1 MSLSIFIMY
10 NTQMH
15 IHIHT
20 HTLIYRHTHI
30 YTYIHTHVHIHT
42 YIHACMHA
50 CISTYIHSHT
60 HIYIDVIY
68 LHTHTYIYIICM
80 YVFLY
85 TKNTHIYI
93 AICIL
98 YKCWGGF
105 TLMYHKWSAKITKTY
120 GFIQGSGKQS
130 FRRRF
135 WGSMWNFATR
145 KKSVLEFLQMRTRMA
160 ISNTTQFVRVSGIF
174 GRHLMSNFEDK
185 DNNSWLLFRTSWPR
199 RQASDIVY
207 QGG

>member
-1 MSLSIFIMY
+1 MY
-10 NTQMH
+10 
-15 IHIHT
+15 I
-20 HTLIYRHTHI
+20 
-30 YTYIHTHVHIHT
+30 YIHTCMHEYLHIYIHT
-42 YIHACMHA
+42 
-50 CISTYIHSHT
+50 HT

-68 LHTHTYIYIICM
+68 LHTHTYIICM

-145 KKSVLEFLQMRTRMA
+145 KKACLNSSKWGPEWLYPTQHNLFGYPVFSGGIWWA
-160 ISNTTQFVRVSGIF
+160 ISRIRITIVGCCSELLDRG
-174 GRHLMSNFEDK
+174 DK
-185 DNNSWLLFRTSWPR
+185 PV
-199 RQASDIVY
+199 I
-207 QGG
+207 